1 MSASPSIRPIGKNPI
16 DHQGPLRGRILVVDD
31 DPGLLRLL
39 SIRLR
44 AEGYDVEA
52 VESAEAALG
61 ALPVFRPDLV
71 ITDLRMEKM
80 DGIGLLK
87 EIQRRRPGLCVLLL
101 TAHGTIP
108 DAVEATQSGA
118 FGFLTKPIDKDQLLE
133 HVGRAM
139 KISGSQESDE
149 SWRSEIIT
157 RSPAMEACLQ
167 QAKMVSETDA
177 RVLITGESGT
187 GKELLAQAIHKASQ
201 RNASPFVAINC
212 SAMAENLLESELF
225 GHEKGAFTG
234 AHKAHQGL
242 FQAAEGGTLLLDE
255 IGDMPVRLQV
265 KLLRVLQENQVRP
278 VGATH
283 AIPVNVRVISATN
296 QDLND
301 QMRAG
306 RFREDLFYRLNVVHI
321 RLPAL
326 RERREDIPLLVEHFL
341 KVTTAESGAETKVY
355 APEAVELLVANR
367 WPGNVRQLGNVVRQN
382 VALSP
387 TRVITPDQVRNA
399 FGEAARE
406 LPSFSEA
413 REEFT
418 RTYLSQLLQITGGN
432 VSQAARL
439 AKRNRT
445 DFYKLLGRHQ
455 LNPDHFK

>member
-1 MSASPSIRPIGKNPI
+1 MLSPIGGGQP
-16 DHQGPLRGRILVVDD
+16 RGRILLVDD
-31 DPGLLRLL
+31 DAGLLRLL

-44 AEGYDVEA
+44 AENYEVEA
-52 VESAEAALG
+52 VESAREALG

-87 EIQRRRPGLCVLLL
+87 EIQRLRPGLCVLLL

-118 FGFLTKPIDKDQLLE
+118 FGFLTKPVDKEQLLE
-133 HVGRAM
+133 HVSRAM
-139 KISGSQESDE
+139 RVTAVPRSDE
-149 SWRSEIIT
+149 EWSSEIIT

-167 QAKMVSETDA
+167 QARMVAGTDT

-187 GKELLAQAIHKASQ
+187 GKELMAKAIH
-201 RNASPFVAINC
+201 RASPRREGPFIAINC

-234 AHKAHQGL
+234 AHRAHQGL

-265 KLLRVLQENQVRP
+265 KLLRVLQEQQVRP
-278 VGATH
+278 VGATDP
-283 AIPVNVRVISATN
+283 IPVDARVLSATN

-301 QMRAG
+301 AMIAG
-306 RFREDLFYRLNVVHI
+306 RFREDLYYRLNVVHI

-326 RERREDIPLLVEHFL
+326 RERREDVPLLVEFFL
-341 KVTTAESGAETKVY
+341 EQLTRETGAQRKVY
-355 APEAVELLVANR
+355 APEAVELLVANH
-367 WPGNVRQLGNVVRQN
+367 WPGNIRQLYNTVRQN

-387 TRVITPDQVRNA
+387 TRVISPEQVRSALGEQANA
-399 FGEAARE
+399 
-406 LPSFSEA
+406 LPSFSQA

-418 RTYLSQLLQITGGN
+418 RNYLSQLLQVTNGN

-445 DFYKLLGRHQ
+445 DFYKLLGRHE
-455 LNPDHFK
+455 LNPEHFK

>member
-1 MSASPSIRPIGKNPI
+1 MLSPFQER
-16 DHQGPLRGRILVVDD
+16 GPSRGRILLVDD

-44 AEGYDVEA
+44 AERYDVEA
-52 VESAEAALG
+52 VESAEEALG
-61 ALPVFRPDLV
+61 ALSVFRPDLV

-87 EIQRRRPGLCVLLL
+87 EIQRQRPGLCVLLL

-118 FGFLTKPIDKDQLLE
+118 FGFLTKPVDKQQLLDY
-133 HVGRAM
+133 VTRAM
-139 KISGSQESDE
+139 KVTGGQKSDE
-149 SWRSEIIT
+149 EWSSEIIT

-167 QAKMVSETDA
+167 QARMVAGTDT

-187 GKELLAQAIHKASQ
+187 GKELMARAIHRASP
-201 RNASPFVAINC
+201 RAGGPFVAINC

-234 AHKAHQGL
+234 AHKAHKGL

-265 KLLRVLQENQVRP
+265 KLLRVLQERQVRP
-278 VGATH
+278 VGATE
-283 AIPVNVRVISATN
+283 ALGVDARVISATN

-301 QMRAG
+301 QMAGG
-306 RFREDLFYRLNVVHI
+306 RFRDDLYYRLNVVHI

-326 RERREDIPLLVEHFL
+326 RERREDVPLLVEHFL
-341 KVTTAESGAETKVY
+341 KETADETGSERKVY
-355 APEAVELLVANR
+355 SAEAVELLVANN
-367 WPGNVRQLGNVVRQN
+367 WPGNIRQLYNTVRQN

-387 TRVITPDQVRNA
+387 TRVISPDQVRSA
-399 FGEAARE
+399 LGEQANE
-406 LPSFSEA
+406 LPSFSQA

-418 RTYLSQLLQITGGN
+418 RNYLAQLLQVTNGN

-455 LNPDHFK
+455 LNPEHFK

>member
-1 MSASPSIRPIGKNPI
+1 MISPMNEGRPA
-16 DHQGPLRGRILVVDD
+16 RGRILLVDD

-39 SIRLR
+39 AIRLR
-44 AEGYDVEA
+44 AESYEVEA
-52 VESAEAALG
+52 VESAEQALG

-87 EIQRRRPGLCVLLL
+87 EIQRLRPGLCVLLL

-118 FGFLTKPIDKDQLLE
+118 FGFLTKPVDKEQLLD
-133 HVGRAM
+133 HVSRAM
-139 KISGSQESDE
+139 KVTAVPRIEEEWS
-149 SWRSEIIT
+149 SEIIT
-157 RSPAMEACLQ
+157 RSPPMEACLQ
-167 QAKMVSETDA
+167 QARMVAGTDT

-187 GKELLAQAIHKASQ
+187 GKELMARAIHKASP
-201 RNASPFVAINC
+201 RRDGPFVAINC

-225 GHEKGAFTG
+225 GHQKGAFTG
-234 AHKAHQGL
+234 AHKAHKGL

-255 IGDMPVRLQV
+255 IGDMPARLQV
-265 KLLRVLQENQVRP
+265 KLLRVLQEQQVRP
-278 VGATH
+278 VGSTE
-283 AIPVNVRVISATN
+283 AIAVDARVISATN
-296 QDLND
+296 QKLNE
-301 QMRAG
+301 MMMAG
-306 RFREDLFYRLNVVHI
+306 TFREDLYYRLNVVNI

-326 RERREDIPLLVEHFL
+326 RERREDVPLLVEHFL
-341 KVTTAESGAETKVY
+341 KQVAEESGDERKVY
-355 APEAVELLVANR
+355 SPEAMELLVANH
-367 WPGNVRQLGNVVRQN
+367 WPGNIRQLYNTVRQN

-387 TRVITPDQVRNA
+387 TRVIAPDQVRSALGEQANA
-399 FGEAARE
+399 
-406 LPSFSEA
+406 LPSFSQA

-418 RTYLSQLLQITGGN
+418 RNYLSQLLQITGGN

-455 LNPDHFK
+455 LNPEHFK